1 MRRAPWFLLA
11 LFLLAGPAY
20 AQNYASQGVQAQNG
34 GTALGHTG
42 TVNCSGGGVVCTNNP
57 TGTLNI
63 SVSGGGGADVTQVN
77 TSGPITGGPITST
90 GTVDCPTCV
99 TLTGTQTLTNKTLT
113 APVLTTPVLGTPASG
128 TLTNATGLPLATGVT
143 GTIADANL
151 PTKVSAGSCG
161 DATHSCGITV
171 DIYGRVTAMSNTV
184 ISGGGGGTPGGSNT
198 QCQYN
203 NSGSFGGITGCTTN
217 GTTVT
222 LVAPILG
229 TPASVTLTNA
239 TGLPI
244 GGISATGTPNSS
256 TFLRGDGTWAA
267 PSGSGNT
274 TSTSL
279 TSGKLPKANG
289 ANSIV
294 DSSVSDDGS
303 GTVSIGSGSP
313 TGHLQIG
320 DTQYTNETAPST
332 PSSGLTTAYV
342 DSTTKRLSDKNDA
355 GTVGNTVV
363 GIANPSDS
371 SFVQWIGTDG
381 VQHRGAAAG
390 GGDFSSNTST
400 SVDSEFVLFSGTGGK
415 TGKRAT
421 GSGIAIST
429 SGVFSTGQLSGDA
442 TTSGASLAVTIAAN
456 AVTSAKMAV
465 VNTRRVCAITIGADN
480 GSALADA
487 DIGPQNDQCLVPAAA
502 TVVEIMVK
510 ADGGTPSA
518 LPRKTSV
525 GGSNTSLL
533 SGALATAS
541 SGARACSNTGGTTSI
556 DGSTTCTNTLTT
568 TSLAVG
574 DTLGIASG
582 TAGGTAKRLS
592 IFITYTVN

>member
-239 TGLPI
+239 TGLPV

-279 TSGKLPKANG
+279 TSGTIPKANG

-294 DSSVSDDGS
+294 NSTLTDDGTTLSYGGTAFTVAGS
-303 GTVSIGSGSP
+303 GTSSITMGNNSNANTSTIQSGVPSSNLTWTWMASQAAGLLHDNGSGVLSP
-313 TGHLQIG
+313 SKVVSSDLNITG
-320 DTQYTNETAPST
+320 TTCTNQFISAI
-332 PSSGLTTAYV
+332 SS
-342 DSTTKRLSDKNDA
+342 
-355 GTVGNTVV
+355 
-363 GIANPSDS
+363 
-371 SFVQWIGTDG
+371 
-381 VQHRGAAAG
+381 AAAG
-390 GGDFSSNTST
+390 TCASVNLSNSA
-400 SVDSEFVLFSGTGGK
+400 SGTLQAAQEPAH
-415 TGKRAT
+415 TGDVTNSA
-421 GSGIAIST
+421 G
-429 SGVFSTGQLSGDA
+429 
-442 TTSGASLAVTIAAN
+442 SLAMTIAAN
-456 AVTSAKMAV
+456 AVTSSKMAV
-465 VNTRRVCAITIGADN
+465 VNTRKTCQIIIGADN

-487 DIGPQNDQCLVPAAA
+487 DIGPQNDQCLISGAA
-502 TVVEIMVK
+502 TIVEVMVK
-510 ADGGTPSA
+510 ADAGTPSA

-574 DTLGIASG
+574 DTLGVASG
-582 TAGGTAKRLS
+582 TAGGTAKRMS